1 MRRPKSLGALL
12 LVVCGCLASGG
23 CIDVVREGVT
33 SGISVGL
40 SDVIQALI
48 NSAAN
53 RTLDQDATQ
62 DE

>member
-1 MRRPKSLGALL
+1 MRKPRPLGALL

-33 SGISVGL
+33 SGVTVGL

-48 NSAAN
+48 TSVASDA
-53 RTLDQDATQ
+53 LDQNATQ